1 MMTRVV
7 LVLVCVVELCAVE
20 LRRFSM
26 FGMDDPSKV
35 VDQIRSYIAE
45 SRLELAEVMAQ
56 ELSTH
61 LLNSKRDKDLD
72 QVLVLV
78 LREWTLVLFMR
89 EQWKDAHS
97 AAVRLA
103 KARKIQMRRIR
114 ASGDIEAFS
123 NAIQLEVEDLII
135 HGRIESSRGRLSAS
149 RKKFSS
155 AIKLDPYHIEARVSK
170 IGSRWRIKGN
180 LKGAKSDVLDLLK
193 TLEKSDGV
201 ERIGGVLGM
210 RVSNSPFVST
220 DRILEI
226 LNGCT
231 DSSLGLP
238 NIIIEKSQKFKQKI
252 STEIAAIESG
262 ERESNARLAAAIDS
276 LTPSVD
282 YHSYSA
288 N

>member
-1 MMTRVV
+1 
-7 LVLVCVVELCAVE
+7 
-20 LRRFSM
+20 M
-26 FGMDDPSKV
+26 FGMDDPAKV

-72 QVLVLV
+72 RILVLV

-89 EQWKDAHS
+89 QQWKEAHS
-97 AAVRLA
+97 AALRLA
-103 KARKIQMRRIR
+103 KARKIHMRRIR
-114 ASGDIEAFS
+114 ASGDDDVYSKAL
-123 NAIQLEVEDLII
+123 QLEIEDLVI

-149 RKKFSS
+149 RKRFSK
-155 AIKLDPYHIEARVSK
+155 AIKLDSNHIEARVSK

-193 TLEKSDGV
+193 TLERSDGV
-201 ERIGGVLGM
+201 ERISGILGI
-210 RVSNSPFVST
+210 RVSDSSLVST
-220 DRILEI
+220 ERILEI
-226 LNGCT
+226 LNGCC

-238 NIIIEKSQKFKQKI
+238 SAIIERSEKMRDKI
-252 STEIAAIESG
+252 NSEIELIESG

-282 YHSYSA
+282 YHTYSS

>member
-1 MMTRVV
+1 MKREA
-7 LVLVCVVELCAVE
+7 LDLEYVVELYAVE
-20 LRRFSM
+20 VRRFSM
-26 FGMDDPSKV
+26 FGMDNPSKV
-35 VDQIRSYIAE
+35 VDQIRNYIAE
-45 SRLELAEVMAQ
+45 HRLELAEVMAQ

-72 QVLVLV
+72 RVLVSV

-89 EQWKDAHS
+89 EQWKDAHL
-97 AAVRLA
+97 AAVRLT
-103 KARKIQMRRIR
+103 KARKIEMRRIR

-123 NAIQLEVEDLII
+123 NATRLEVEDLII

-149 RKKFSS
+149 KKKFSS
-155 AIKLDPYHIEARVSK
+155 AIKLDPYHIEARLSK

-180 LKGAKSDVLDLLK
+180 LRGAKSDVLDLIK
-193 TLEKSDGV
+193 TLEQSDGV
-201 ERIGGVLGM
+201 ERIGEVLGV
-210 RVSNSPFVST
+210 RVSDSPFVST
-220 DRILEI
+220 ERILEI
-226 LNGCT
+226 LNGC
-231 DSSLGLP
+231 SNPSLGLP
-238 NIIIEKSQKFKQKI
+238 NIVIDKSQKMKERII
-252 STEIAAIESG
+252 SEIEAIESG

>member
-1 MMTRVV
+1 MKRGA
-7 LVLVCVVELCAVE
+7 LDLEYVVELYAVE
-20 LRRFSM
+20 VRRFSM
-26 FGMDDPSKV
+26 FGMDNPSKV
-35 VDQIRSYIAE
+35 VDQIRNYIAE
-45 SRLELAEVMAQ
+45 HRLELAEVMAQ

-72 QVLVLV
+72 RVLVSV

-89 EQWKDAHS
+89 QQWKDAHL
-97 AAVRLA
+97 AAVRLS
-103 KARKIQMRRIR
+103 KARKIEMRRIR

-123 NAIQLEVEDLII
+123 NAILLEVEDLII

-149 RKKFSS
+149 KKKFSS
-155 AIKLDPYHIEARVSK
+155 AIKLDPYHIEARLSK

-180 LKGAKSDVLDLLK
+180 LRGAKSDVLDLIK
-193 TLEKSDGV
+193 TLEQSDGV
-201 ERIGGVLGM
+201 ERIGEVLGV
-210 RVSNSPFVST
+210 RVSDSPFVST
-220 DRILEI
+220 ERILEI
-226 LNGCT
+226 LNGC
-231 DSSLGLP
+231 SNPSLGLP
-238 NIIIEKSQKFKQKI
+238 NIVIDKSQKMKERII
-252 STEIAAIESG
+252 SEIEAIESG

>member
-1 MMTRVV
+1 
-7 LVLVCVVELCAVE
+7 
-20 LRRFSM
+20 M
-26 FGMDDPSKV
+26 FGMDDPAKV

-45 SRLELAEVMAQ
+45 NRLELAEVMAQ

-61 LLNSKRDKDLD
+61 LLNSKRDNDLD
-72 QVLVLV
+72 RILVLV
-78 LREWTLVLFMR
+78 LREWTLVLYMR
-89 EQWKDAHS
+89 EQWKEAHS
-97 AAVRLA
+97 ASLRLA
-103 KARKIQMRRIR
+103 KACKIQMRRI
-114 ASGDIEAFS
+114 SSYGDDEAYS
-123 NAIQLEVEDLII
+123 KNLQLKIEDLVL

-149 RKKFSS
+149 RKRFSS
-155 AIKLDPYHIEARVSK
+155 AIKLDPNHIEAQISK

-180 LKGAKSDVLDLLK
+180 LKGAKSDAIDLLK
-193 TLEKSDGV
+193 TLERSDGV

-226 LNGCT
+226 LNGCCDPT
-231 DSSLGLP
+231 LGLP
-238 NIIIEKSQKFKQKI
+238 NSVIEKSQKMRKKI
-252 STEIAAIESG
+252 HSEIALIESG

-282 YHSYSA
+282 YHTYSS

>member
-1 MMTRVV
+1 
-7 LVLVCVVELCAVE
+7 
-20 LRRFSM
+20 M

-103 KARKIQMRRIR
+103 KARKIQTRRIR
-114 ASGDIEAFS
+114 ASGDIDAIS

-149 RKKFSS
+149 RKNLCTSFVVKGLLSFF
-155 AIKLDPYHIEARVSK
+155 ITIFNLVS
-170 IGSRWRIKGN
+170 
-180 LKGAKSDVLDLLK
+180 
-193 TLEKSDGV
+193 SDGDSFKL
-201 ERIGGVLGM
+201 IFIVLA
-210 RVSNSPFVST
+210 SCQ
-220 DRILEI
+220 E
-226 LNGCT
+226 
-231 DSSLGLP
+231 
-238 NIIIEKSQKFKQKI
+238 
-252 STEIAAIESG
+252 
-262 ERESNARLAAAIDS
+262 
-276 LTPSVD
+276 
-282 YHSYSA
+282 
-288 N
+288 

>member
-1 MMTRVV
+1 MKRVA
-7 LVLVCVVELCAVE
+7 LDLEYVVELYAVE
-20 LRRFSM
+20 VRRYSM

-45 SRLELAEVMAQ
+45 HRLELAEVMAQ

-72 QVLVLV
+72 QVLVSV

-89 EQWKDAHS
+89 QQWKDAHL
-97 AAVRLA
+97 AAVRLS
-103 KARKIQMRRIR
+103 KARKIEMRRIR
-114 ASGDIEAFS
+114 ASGDDKAFS
-123 NAIQLEVEDLII
+123 NGIRLKVEDLII

-155 AIKLDPYHIEARVSK
+155 AIKLDPYHIEAHLSK

-180 LKGAKSDVLDLLK
+180 LKGAKSDVLDLIG

-201 ERIGGVLGM
+201 ERIGGILGM
-210 RVSNSPFVST
+210 RISNSPFVST

-231 DSSLGLP
+231 DPHLGLP
-238 NIIIEKSQKFKQKI
+238 NIVIDKSQKMKEKI
-252 STEIAAIESG
+252 FSEIEAIKSG

-276 LTPSVD
+276 LTPSID

>member
-1 MMTRVV
+1 
-7 LVLVCVVELCAVE
+7 
-20 LRRFSM
+20 M

-210 RVSNSPFVST
+210 RISNSPFVST

>member
-1 MMTRVV
+1 MKRGA
-7 LVLVCVVELCAVE
+7 LDLEYVVELYAVE
-20 LRRFSM
+20 VRRFSM

-35 VDQIRSYIAE
+35 VDQIRNYIAE
-45 SRLELAEVMAQ
+45 HRLELAEVMAQ

-72 QVLVLV
+72 RVLVSV

-89 EQWKDAHS
+89 QQWKDAHL
-97 AAVRLA
+97 AAVRLS
-103 KARKIQMRRIR
+103 KARKIEMRRIR

-123 NAIQLEVEDLII
+123 NAILLEIEDLII

-149 RKKFSS
+149 KKKFSS
-155 AIKLDPYHIEARVSK
+155 AIKLDPYHIEARLSK

-180 LKGAKSDVLDLLK
+180 LRGAKSDVLDLIK
-193 TLEKSDGV
+193 TLEQSDGV
-201 ERIGGVLGM
+201 ERIGEVLGV
-210 RVSNSPFVST
+210 RVSDSPFVST
-220 DRILEI
+220 ERILEI
-226 LNGCT
+226 LNGC
-231 DSSLGLP
+231 SNPSLGLP
-238 NIIIEKSQKFKQKI
+238 NIVIDKSQKMKERII
-252 STEIAAIESG
+252 SEIEAIKSG

-282 YHSYSA
+282 YHTYSA

>member
-1 MMTRVV
+1 M
-7 LVLVCVVELCAVE
+7 
-20 LRRFSM
+20 
-26 FGMDDPSKV
+26 
-35 VDQIRSYIAE
+35 
-45 SRLELAEVMAQ
+45 
-56 ELSTH
+56 
-61 LLNSKRDKDLD
+61 
-72 QVLVLV
+72 
-78 LREWTLVLFMR
+78 
-89 EQWKDAHS
+89 
-97 AAVRLA
+97 
-103 KARKIQMRRIR
+103 
-114 ASGDIEAFS
+114 
-123 NAIQLEVEDLII
+123 
-135 HGRIESSRGRLSAS
+135 
-149 RKKFSS
+149 
-155 AIKLDPYHIEARVSK
+155 DPYHIEARVSK

-210 RVSNSPFVST
+210 RISNSPFVST

-282 YHSYSA
+282 YNSYSA
-288 N
+288 NLSAGPLYYNHFLHDGHHVNFPPFATASWIGPSQ